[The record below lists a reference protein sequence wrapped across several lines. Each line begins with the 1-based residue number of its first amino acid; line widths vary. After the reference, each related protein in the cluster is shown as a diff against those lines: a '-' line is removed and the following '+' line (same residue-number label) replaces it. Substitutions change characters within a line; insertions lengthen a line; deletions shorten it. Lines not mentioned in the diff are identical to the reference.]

1 MTPGVGVECGYVLPG
16 MGAGEG
22 GLLEDSMYL

>member
-1 MTPGVGVECGYVLPG
+1 

-22 GLLEDSMYL
+22 GLGRAKGV